1 MRTLN
6 YLMLSATYR
15 RLSRSRKFKNF
26 RLPRKVKKKFK
37 AHIGVPIYSI
47 EYNQEQYDYYKYYS
61 RNK

>member
-15 RLSRSRKFKNF
+15 RLSRSRKFKKF
-26 RLPRKVKKKFK
+26 RLPRKVKKKYMLYR
-37 AHIGVPIYSI
+37 GRPVYPSV
-47 EYNQEQYDYYKYYS
+47 YNQEQYDYYKYYH